1 VTTRI
6 TNFNDG
12 GQQLANFSWQP
23 LAASNPNTTDTDGDG
38 ITDAI
43 DGNPTVASAG
53 FSDGAGTAGTVGAN
67 PGALT
72 VGVADAP
79 APDGVL
85 ITVGAGTGQVT
96 LAVCGGFT
104 IRLNPGTVVT
114 LSCGSVRLDVSS
126 GQAQVVLG
134 NGVTVVT
141 VPAGSEAK
149 VSDGGGGSYAV
160 ENLGGA
166 VTVSV
171 DGVTASVAPG
181 PATTVSTW
189 RFVGFSQPVDN
200 NGALNKVKAG
210 QAIPIKWRLLS
221 STGTPVTNLAS
232 ATITVKSLNCS
243 LGTTVDA
250 IEETVAG
257 SSGLQNLGNG
267 YYQLN
272 WKSST
277 SYANSCKTMQLD
289 LRDGVTHDALF
300 QFTK

>member
-1 VTTRI
+1 MTA
-6 TNFNDG
+6 G
-12 GQQLANFSWQP
+12 SSWRTSRGNP
-23 LAASNPNTTDTDGDG
+23 SPASDPNTTDTDGDG
-38 ITDAI
+38 IADAI
-43 DGNPTVASAG
+43 DSNPTVASAG
-53 FSDGAGTAGTVGAN
+53 FTDGAGTAGTVGAN

-72 VGVADAP
+72 VGVADAA

-96 LAVCGGFT
+96 LSVCSGFT

-114 LSCGSVRLDVSS
+114 LTCGSVRLDVSS

-149 VSDGGGGSYAV
+149 VSDSGGGSYAV

-181 PATTVSTW
+181 PATTVATW
-189 RFVGFSQPVDN
+189 LRRVLSAGRQQRSSQQ
-200 NGALNKVKAG
+200 GQGRAG
-210 QAIPIKWRLLS
+210 VPIKWRLLS
-221 STGTPVTNLAS
+221 SAGTPVTNLAS

-257 SSGLQNLGNG
+257 SSGLQNQGNG

-272 WKSST
+272 WKSPT

-289 LRDGVTHDALF
+289 LHDGVTHDALF
-300 QFTK
+300 QFTKS